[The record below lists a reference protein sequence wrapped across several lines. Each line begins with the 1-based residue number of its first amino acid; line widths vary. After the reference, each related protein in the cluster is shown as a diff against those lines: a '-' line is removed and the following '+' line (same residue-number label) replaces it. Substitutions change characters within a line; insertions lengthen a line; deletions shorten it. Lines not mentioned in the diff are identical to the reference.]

1 MKVIDLFS
9 GVGGLSLG
17 FERAG
22 FETLRAIDIW
32 EDAIETLNRNSK
44 SSYGELK
51 DVSSFN
57 KYDLKNLAKRNDI
70 VGVIGGPPCQGFSTA
85 RLSDNGS
92 EISLINRERNGLYI
106 DFYDTV
112 RLAKPYF
119 FVIENVRGMVSMNKG
134 AFVEDILK
142 RFGKLGYEVNYEIV
156 NAADYGVPQNRYRVI
171 FVGIIKQF
179 FLFPPKVLRHVST
192 FDALSDLP
200 KPSLT
205 SKQNYASNAQTPY
218 QRLMRVGSRLVLN
231 HEPTNHSDQT
241 VEVISRIPD
250 GGSIRSL
257 PRDYWEIRKFNKAFQ
272 RMNSKLPSLTIDTG
286 HRNYFHYS
294 ENRIPTVRE
303 SARLQSFPDRFV
315 FFGSRTSQ
323 YKQVGN
329 AVPPI
334 LAYEIA
340 KQIKGTL

>member
-17 FERAG
+17 FEKAG

-57 KYDLKNLAKRNDI
+57 KYDLKNLAKKNDI

-205 SKQNYASNAQTPY
+205 SKKSYASNAQTPY

-241 VEVISRIPD
+241 VEVISKIPD

-340 KQIKGTL
+340 KQIKGAL